1 MILKKMNKRKNTRKK
16 SKRKAPAKS
25 SLKSYLG
32 VTLLVGV
39 IFLAFLFNEEIR
51 YGYLKIRSVYTVYK
65 EKYTTKVE
73 HTKIQKI
80 LKHHKNHIFG
90 IDISHY
96 QGIINW
102 NKVGFLEDSIPV
114 SFVMIRATAGN
125 DKSDNYFTYN
135 WRESKANN
143 FTRGAY
149 HYYRPNENSTE
160 QAEKFI
166 SKVALE
172 KGDLPPILD
181 IEEIPKIQSMES
193 LRKGITNWLN
203 LVEAHYNIKP
213 IIYTG
218 DSFYKD
224 NLKGKGFKDYPIWI
238 ANYNKHIK
246 QPRVKDW
253 LIWQFSDQGKAT
265 GINEFVDLNVFDGNE
280 KMLKLLLVK

>member
-1 MILKKMNKRKNTRKK
+1 MTKRKKTYKK
-16 SKRKAPAKS
+16 KKKPVAKKQAQKS
-25 SLKSYLG
+25 SLKSYLAIAVFIG
-32 VTLLVGV
+32 VV
-39 IFLAFLFNEEIR
+39 FLAFFYKEEIR
-51 YGYLKIRSVYTVYK
+51 FSYLKMRSVYMVYK
-65 EKYTTKVE
+65 AKYTSQIE
-73 HTKIQKI
+73 QTKIQKI
-80 LKHHKNHIFG
+80 LKLHENHIFG
-90 IDISHY
+90 IDVSHY

-102 NKVGFLEDSIPV
+102 NKVGFIEDSIPV

-135 WRESKANN
+135 WREAKENH

-149 HYYRPNENSTE
+149 HYYRPDENSTE

-166 SKVALE
+166 SKVVLE
-172 KGDLPPILD
+172 KGDLPPVLD
-181 IEEIPKIQSMES
+181 IEDVSDIQTMES

-203 LVEAHYNIKP
+203 LIETHYGIKP

-246 QPRVKDW
+246 QPKVKDW
-253 LIWQFSDQGKAT
+253 IIWQFSDQGTAT

-280 KMLKLLLVK
+280 KMLKLLLIK

>member
-1 MILKKMNKRKNTRKK
+1 MSKRKNTPKK
-16 SKRKAPAKS
+16 TKQKVATKS
-25 SLKSYLG
+25 SLKSYLAIA
-32 VTLLVGV
+32 LFIGV
-39 IFLAFLFNEEIR
+39 IFLAFLFKEEIR
-51 YGYLKIRSVYTVYK
+51 FSYLKIRSIYMVYK

-80 LKHHKNHIFG
+80 LKIHEDHIFG

-96 QGIINW
+96 QGLINW

-125 DKSDNYFTYN
+125 NKSDNYFTYN
-135 WRESKANN
+135 WLESKKKK
-143 FTRGAY
+143 FIRGAY
-149 HYYRPNENSTE
+149 HYYRPDENSTE

-166 SKVALE
+166 SKVKLE

-181 IEEIPKIQSMES
+181 IEDVSDIQSITS
-193 LRKGITNWLN
+193 LRKGISNWLY
-203 LVEAHYNIKP
+203 LVEKNYGIKP

-224 NLKGKGFKDYPIWI
+224 NMKGKGFNDYPIWI

-246 QPRVKDW
+246 QPMVKDW
-253 LIWQFSDQGKAT
+253 IIWQFSDEGKAT
-265 GINEFVDLNVFDGNE
+265 GIGEFVDLNVFDGNE
-280 KMLKLLLVK
+280 KMLKLLLIN